1 MTRSSKEFPRPEWG
15 MLFAVVGLLCIGAAF
30 IYSATSGR
38 LLDSSIEW
46 YQERY
51 FRQLVAAFLGLGLA
65 AAVCLV
71 DYQIIARWSLVLYWV
86 SVVLLLL
93 VFFFEPIAGVR
104 RWVPLGLLNFQPSE
118 LAKISLI
125 CLLANYLSRPLDELR
140 LPAVFVK
147 ALGMTLLPFSL
158 ILVEPD
164 LGSAIV
170 LLPVGFAMMFVA
182 GIPWYYLFRV
192 IAFGT
197 LVIGLAVADVLF
209 APESFQFIELEEYQ
223 KNRLRVYFDLDFA
236 PPNATEAEKKTAR
249 IEKRKFSY
257 NIDQALISVGSGGL
271 TGKGWCQGTQNSLGY
286 LPRGVAHNDFIF
298 SVIAEEK
305 GFVGS
310 MVVLALY
317 GLLIFS
323 GLRVASLARDR
334 LGKTLAIGIVALW
347 FSHVFINIG
356 MNIRLMPVTGLPLPL
371 LSDGGSSVLCFLL
384 SIGLLENIYLYR
396 RSY

>member
-1 MTRSSKEFPRPEWG
+1 MTHSNKEFPRPEWG
-15 MLFAVVGLLCIGAAF
+15 MLLAVAGLLCLGAAF

-46 YQERY
+46 YQEKY
-51 FRQLVAAFLGLGLA
+51 VRQLLAALLGLGLA

-71 DYQIIARWSLVLYWV
+71 DYQIIARWSLVFYWS

-93 VFFFEPIAGVR
+93 VFLFEPVAGVN

-140 LPAVFVK
+140 LPVVFVK

-170 LLPVGFAMMFVA
+170 LLPVSFAMMFVA
-182 GIPWYYLFRV
+182 GIPWFYLFRV
-192 IAFGT
+192 IAFGA

-209 APESFQFIELEEYQ
+209 APKSFQLIELEEYQ

-236 PPNATEAEKKTAR
+236 PPNATEAEKKEAN

-271 TGKGWCQGTQNSLGY
+271 TGEGWCQGTQNALGY

-305 GFVGS
+305 GFIGS
-310 MVVLALY
+310 IAVLALY

-334 LGKTLAIGIVALW
+334 LGKTLAVGIVALW

-384 SIGLLENIYLYR
+384 SVGLLENIYLYR

>member
-1 MTRSSKEFPRPEWG
+1 
-15 MLFAVVGLLCIGAAF
+15 
-30 IYSATSGR
+30 
-38 LLDSSIEW
+38 
-46 YQERY
+46 
-51 FRQLVAAFLGLGLA
+51 
-65 AAVCLV
+65 
-71 DYQIIARWSLVLYWV
+71 
-86 SVVLLLL
+86 
-93 VFFFEPIAGVR
+93 
-104 RWVPLGLLNFQPSE
+104 
-118 LAKISLI
+118 
-125 CLLANYLSRPLDELR
+125 
-140 LPAVFVK
+140 
-147 ALGMTLLPFSL
+147 
-158 ILVEPD
+158 
-164 LGSAIV
+164 
-170 LLPVGFAMMFVA
+170 
-182 GIPWYYLFRV
+182 V